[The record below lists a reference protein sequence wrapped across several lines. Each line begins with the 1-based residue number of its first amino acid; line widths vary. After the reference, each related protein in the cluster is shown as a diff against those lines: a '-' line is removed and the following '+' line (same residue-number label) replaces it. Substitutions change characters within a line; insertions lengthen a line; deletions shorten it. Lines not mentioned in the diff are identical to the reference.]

1 MAYVGDT
8 TRLCQAIVDGNVK
21 EVDSWLSREGADPNT
36 RDYTGRTPLHLA
48 VISSTPEIVRRLVD
62 AGARLIARIADGR
75 TALHLAAERGDTE
88 IVRILMDKSIDN
100 EAKEE
105 EKQDQRRKAKAAAR
119 TDSHASEEE
128 TDDSGLDD
136 ESDAEMIDGEESDA
150 DDQSIA
156 TGSFVR
162 VGTRNNNSTSES
174 QGDADEDEDEPDFF
188 DVDALAWDTPC
199 SALQLAILAGN
210 EEVVKLLCEEYV
222 ADILQPVKV
231 GAQDHWDNTT
241 WVLLGPTLALSL
253 TGEKARSMVKTLF
266 SLNSSSAQADT
277 AGMTVLH
284 RFVEANAERLVCDL
298 LDMDKR
304 GTTSAINHVA
314 FPGSHDYYRVT
325 ITPLGLAASVGN
337 RTLTIELLNHGANFQ
352 IDFDTW
358 LKSAK
363 NSIIQSRLSTFEE
376 NQKKFRDM
384 TEQPLI
390 LALQSPN
397 PRLALDLIEYGAE
410 VNSLTK
416 STYSKIQSSWRSH
429 LVGQSALDIVEDH
442 LKKLRS
448 YDNKPVTTKPQLA
461 AGMDE
466 VLAKYKEDTYQRW
479 MVLDNT
485 TKAKKSFEISLRNFG
500 EAQARLAAVKG
511 RAEKAAAVREA
522 IETLEE
528 IEKALLSR
536 GAKRFM
542 ELHPD
547 QKNPDNHGF
556 TQAAASKPPANYSF
570 DFRFLGVADVTEAR
584 KAAYIAL

>member
-8 TRLCQAIVDGNVK
+8 MLLCQAIVDGNVK
-21 EVDSWLSREGADPNT
+21 DVDSWLSREGIDPNT

-62 AGARLIARIADGR
+62 AGARLVARIADGR

-88 IVRILMDKSIDN
+88 IVKILMDKSIDN

-105 EKQDQRRKAKAAAR
+105 EKQDQRRKAQAAAR
-119 TDSHASEEE
+119 TDDHVSDAE
-128 TDDSGLDD
+128 TDDTSPDD
-136 ESDAEMIDGEESDA
+136 ESDVEMIDGEESDA
-150 DDQSIA
+150 DGQSIA
-156 TGSFVR
+156 TGSFVQ
-162 VGTRNNNSTSES
+162 VGSGNNLTAES
-174 QGDADEDEDEPDFF
+174 QGDADEDEDEPDFY
-188 DVDALAWDTPC
+188 DVDVLAWDTPC
-199 SALQLAILAGN
+199 SALQLAIMAGN

-222 ADILQPVKV
+222 ADILRPVKV
-231 GAQDHWDNTT
+231 GAHDAWDNTT

-266 SLNSSSAQADT
+266 SLSSSSAQADT

-314 FPGSHDYYRVT
+314 FPGNHDYYRVT

-352 IDFDTW
+352 IDFDIW

-363 NSIIQSRLSTFEE
+363 NSIIQGRLSTFEE

-397 PRLALDLIEYGAE
+397 PRLALDLIEYGAD
-410 VNSLTK
+410 VNTLTK
-416 STYSKIQSSWRSH
+416 STNTKIQSSWH
-429 LVGQSALDIVEDH
+429 NHIVGQSALDLVEDH

-448 YDNKPVTTKPQLA
+448 YDDKPRTTEPQLA

-466 VLAKYKEDTYQRW
+466 VLAKYREDTYQHW

-485 TKAKKSFEISLRNFG
+485 TKAKKSFEISLRHLR
-500 EAQARLAAVKG
+500 EAQARFDTIKG
-511 RAEKAAAVREA
+511 RAEKAAAVRDA

-528 IEKALLSR
+528 IEKALLSQ
-536 GAKRFM
+536 GAKRFL

-556 TQAAASKPPANYSF
+556 AQAAVSKAPAHYSF